1 MNRSIERVRTH
12 FVFDFSHGLDSKS
25 AKRLQTRSLKSLTR
39 LIFLKQHRTGR
50 DYHRDDGHA
59 QTGRCGFHMGRWAG
73 PLGWPGK
80 LFA

>member
-1 MNRSIERVRTH
+1 MNSAIGRVRTH

-25 AKRLQTRSLKSLTR
+25 VQRLQTRSLESLAR

-50 DYHRDDGHA
+50 DYHRA
-59 QTGRCGFHMGRWAG
+59 GRASCLHYAAVAYLLYR
-73 PLGWPGK
+73 